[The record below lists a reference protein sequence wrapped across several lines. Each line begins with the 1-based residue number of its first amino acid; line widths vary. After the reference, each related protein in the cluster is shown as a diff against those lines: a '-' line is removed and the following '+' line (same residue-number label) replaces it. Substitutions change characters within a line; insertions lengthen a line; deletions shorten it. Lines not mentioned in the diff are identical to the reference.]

1 MECFRRQ
8 SPEDLSIPKVPE
20 GYSFLVRTE
29 GDTTFARE
37 LLCANDIILQFVNL
51 KIGPGEFVDGD
62 HTKWSY
68 VFEQIWKLANDR
80 LLVPMFY
87 SRGAASSELSSE
99 RTRLLMRRNP
109 VFRSFI
115 DEIYATF
122 DVCGFWVL
130 ANESGDHPWH
140 RDRFSGGQAFRN
152 LVTFGTDSKVMWFV
166 VSMP

>member
-1 MECFRRQ
+1 MESFSRR
-8 SPEDLSIPKVPE
+8 SPDDLRIPNVPK

-29 GDTTFARE
+29 GDATLARE
-37 LLCANDIILQFVNL
+37 LLSDNDIILRFVNL
-51 KIGPGEFVDGD
+51 KIRPGEFVDGD

-68 VFEQIWKLANDR
+68 VFQQLWELANDH

-87 SRGAASSELSSE
+87 SRSAASSGLSSQ
-99 RTRLLMRRNP
+99 RTRLLLRSNP
-109 VFRSFI
+109 VFRAFV

-140 RDRFSGGQAFRN
+140 RG
-152 LVTFGTDSKVMWFV
+152 
-166 VSMP
+166 